1 MEYDFSGW
9 ATKNNIKCSD
19 GRTIMR
25 DAFKDN
31 DGQKVPL
38 VWNHNHNHPDEVL
51 GHALLENRAEGV
63 YAYCKFNDTES
74 GQTAKKLVVN
84 GDVDQLSI
92 YANKLKSNM
101 NNVIHGCI
109 REVSL
114 VLAGANPGAFIDS
127 VICHSDDGEDE
138 EEGVIYTDENI
149 EIGMKKDDQEDK
161 EEDIVET
168 AEVVEDNSEKLE
180 DNEMSKEIDDS
191 ETTDDEE
198 SSGEE
203 IEHSDSDKTVEDV
216 FNTLNEDQQKVAYT
230 LIGIIQDGKDLES
243 QGDEFKGTV
252 SKMMDS
258 LDNNQKEA
266 VYALIGAAS
275 EGNSDSKENKNDEG
289 EDSNMK
295 HNVFENEEKND
306 TLVHSEI
313 IADALA
319 DAKRFGSMKESF
331 MEHAAVNNIE
341 NIDYLFPEAKEL
353 NTPPVVIKDNE
364 EWVGVIMNSV
374 KRSPFSRV
382 KTTFAKMDETTAR
395 AKGYIKGNMKA
406 NIALSL
412 LKRITTPTT
421 VYIKNAMDRD
431 DVIDITDFDVV
442 AWLKGEMRGQLN
454 KELALAMLLGDGR
467 DVSDENKINEQN
479 IRPIVSDDNL
489 YTIKYEV
496 KSGRDYKNTS
506 NSVSD
511 NDSLSKGIIRAAIK
525 SRKDYKGSGKPTF
538 FTTEDILTDLL
549 LIEDQNGR
557 IIYDSIEKLATAMR
571 VSKIVTV
578 PEMES
583 RTDIYGVIVNFNDYT
598 AGADKGGHVGMF
610 DDFDIDY
617 NQMKYLMETR
627 MSGALTVPYSAIVLK
642 KESTAKPSTPSTG
655 EDNNGTEAQG

>member
-9 ATKNNIKCSD
+9 ATKNDIKCSD
-19 GRTIMR
+19 GRTIKR

-74 GQTAKKLVVN
+74 GQTAKKLVAN

-92 YANKLKSNM
+92 YANKLKSHM

-149 EIGMKKDDQEDK
+149 EVGTK
-161 EEDIVET
+161 EEKSEENEDEGIVET
-168 AEVVEDNSEKLE
+168 EEVVEDDPEESKESEKSE
-180 DNEMSKEIDDS
+180 EKGESGKEKK
-191 ETTDDEE
+191 TDPEENE
-198 SSGEE
+198 SSEE
-203 IEHSDSDKTVEDV
+203 VKHSDDKTIEDV
-216 FNTLNEDQQKVAYT
+216 FNTLNEDQKKVVNT
-230 LIGIIQDGKDLES
+230 IVGIVSEGKSLDE
-243 QGDEFKGTV
+243 QNDEFKSTV
-252 SKMMDS
+252 KNMIDS
-258 LDNNQKEA
+258 LNNEQKET
-266 VYALIGAAS
+266 VYALVGSAS
-275 EGNSDSKENKNDEG
+275 EGKSSGEEKENDDKKG
-289 EDSNMK
+289 EDSSMK
-295 HNVFENEEKND
+295 HNVFENEEKNE

-313 IADALA
+313 LA
-319 DAKRFGSMKESF
+319 DAVADAKKFGSMKESII
-331 MEHAAVNNIE
+331 EHAAANNIE

-364 EWVGVIMNSV
+364 EWVNVIMSSV
-374 KRSPFSRV
+374 RRSPFSRV

-395 AKGYIKGNMKA
+395 AKGYIKGKMKA
-406 NIALSL
+406 DIALSL
-412 LKRITTPTT
+412 LKRVTTPTT
-421 VYIKNAMDRD
+421 VYIKNTMDRD

-467 DVSDENKINEQN
+467 NVSDDNKINEQN

-489 YTIKYEV
+489 YTIKYEI
-496 KSGRDYKNTS
+496 KSGRDYKNTA
-506 NSVSD
+506 NSVSE
-511 NDSLSKGIIRAAIK
+511 NDSLSKGIVRGAIK
-525 SRKDYKGSGKPTF
+525 SRKEYKGSGKPTF

-557 IIYDSIEKLATAMR
+557 VIYDSIEKLATAMR

-583 RTDIYGVIVNFNDYT
+583 KTDIYGVIVNFNDYT
-598 AGADKGGHVGMF
+598 AGADKGGRVGMF

-642 KESTAKPSTPSTG
+642 KEGTVTNPTP
-655 EDNNGTEAQG
+655 EVQG